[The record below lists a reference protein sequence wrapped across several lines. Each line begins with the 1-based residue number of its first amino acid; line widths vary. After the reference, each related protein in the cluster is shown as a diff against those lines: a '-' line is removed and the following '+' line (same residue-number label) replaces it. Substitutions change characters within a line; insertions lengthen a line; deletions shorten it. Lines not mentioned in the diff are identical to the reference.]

1 MRTGEF
7 IVIPGAGKSTPW
19 RARTRH
25 SASLGGGG
33 DAGPGDE
40 HRDEAGSCDH
50 LTVWKPMHLQP
61 VFSECEVLGFG
72 VSEHLF
78 QNGFCIPSGSALT
91 DFQRDRVV
99 GAIRAVL
106 GRS

>member
-1 MRTGEF
+1 
-7 IVIPGAGKSTPW
+7 
-19 RARTRH
+19 
-25 SASLGGGG
+25 
-33 DAGPGDE
+33 
-40 HRDEAGSCDH
+40 
-50 LTVWKPMHLQP
+50 MHLQP

-78 QNGFCIPSGSALT
+78 QNGFCIPSGSSLT

-99 GAIRAVL
+99 GAIRAVF